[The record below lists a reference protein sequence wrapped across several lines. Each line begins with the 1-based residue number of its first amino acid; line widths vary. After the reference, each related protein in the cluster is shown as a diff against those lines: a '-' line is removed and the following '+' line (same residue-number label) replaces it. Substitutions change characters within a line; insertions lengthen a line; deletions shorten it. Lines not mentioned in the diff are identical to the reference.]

1 MLKLNVDLKPEP
13 PERGVF
19 EGHWR
24 KDSPLAGQTFEEKF
38 AVGRGGTTIC
48 TGLIVAWQVEAHR
61 HDNTSANSALQ
72 SMIKD
77 AKVFVLYSDG
87 ETGTKKVSDVL
98 DALDAVTADVCYLC
112 NEEEGAENDIPME
125 LIACD
130 LCNRS
135 SHHKCLSDAN
145 QTAHTDEALLLCDGC
160 NKCDFIISMRTFLEA

>member
-1 MLKLNVDLKPEP
+1 MLKLNDDLKPELP
-13 PERGVF
+13 ARGVF

-24 KDSPLAGQTFEEKF
+24 KDFPLAGQIYEEEF
-38 AVGRGGTTIC
+38 AVGRGGTTVC
-48 TGLIVAWQVEAHR
+48 TALIVAWQVEAQ
-61 HDNTSANSALQ
+61 HDNTSANSSLQ
-72 SMIKD
+72 SMMKE

-87 ETGTKKVSDVL
+87 ETGIKKVSDVL
-98 DALDAVTADVCYLC
+98 DALDAVTTDVCYLC

-145 QTAHTDEALLLCDGC
+145 QTAHKDEALLLCDGC
-160 NKCDFIISMRTFLEA
+160 NECDFICNMRTFLEA